1 MKRAPVWLFDLD
13 DTLHDASHAA
23 FGPIAEA
30 MTVYIERE
38 LALGRREAE
47 ALRRHY
53 WDRYGAT
60 LLGER
65 IEAMEIAGG
74 ALVLAGVGLTNRR
87 KTDR

>member
-53 WDRYGAT
+53 
-60 LLGER
+60 
-65 IEAMEIAGG
+65 
-74 ALVLAGVGLTNRR
+74 
-87 KTDR
+87 